1 MEFKFLNRG
10 SFQIRQNVNSW
21 QKQRSYYFSS
31 VPVGKANGSIRGH
44 RAGCLRNVGNG
55 RSYRTT
61 SVSDVVPTCTVICLT
76 IIDAF
81 YSLDPSTESLSWF

>member
-1 MEFKFLNRG
+1 MISNTSKCELVAKAT
-10 SFQIRQNVNSW
+10 
-21 QKQRSYYFSS
+21 KRSYYFSS

-81 YSLDPSTESLSWF
+81 YSLDPSTESSSWF